1 MSRIIKCFDPVE
13 RVLSMKR
20 SSTRRKLLATLG
32 TATTFSLAGCSAVL
46 GPSDSGTSN
55 KSTSTADSSGTD
67 TTTKNGT
74 KNGGNKGGNEKT
86 PQQKN
91 TPFTRGTV
99 IEDFEKKLKRWRP
112 LAGKVTLDTKNPY
125 QGSQSMVLKTG
136 TSSKKK
142 SKAPNSTNATN
153 TTSTPSNS
161 SGNAAGVA
169 RSYYSSDSKN
179 SGLDLRKHDLTMAVR
194 FEKPVDGRIGVEL
207 IAPSSTLSLTSR
219 RYIPIE
225 LNGWTRID
233 LGYTGKEG
241 KPTLKKV
248 LGMRIIVNSSEGP
261 INVAIDDI
269 RKIPKAK
276 KGKVMFQFDDG
287 HITTYTKAFPK
298 LKERQWPAGAAII
311 PDSIGTAENMKWSD
325 ARKLNKAGWDIMSHP
340 PVSEPLPTLSPKKQ
354 EREIRDTKNAL
365 EYRGFKKGARHIVA
379 PYGRVSNKTID
390 IMKKYHEANYI
401 FGGTPNNAKHP
412 SNMYAISRVQGTS
425 PGAVKDI
432 IDLAE
437 KYRQMVV
444 VMYHDIGT
452 GSNTSVTP
460 EEFESV
466 LNHVEKKKMDVV
478 SPSQFLD
485 STRK

>member
-1 MSRIIKCFDPVE
+1 
-13 RVLSMKR
+13 MKR

-32 TATTFSLAGCSAVL
+32 TATTLSLAGCSAVL
-46 GPSDSGTSN
+46 GPSDSGTSK
-55 KSTSTADSSGTD
+55 KSTSTTDSSGTD
-67 TTTKNGT
+67 TTTKTSGK
-74 KNGGNKGGNEKT
+74 KNGGNKGT

-91 TPFTRGTV
+91 APFTRGTV

-112 LAGKVTLDTKNPY
+112 LAGKVTVDKKNPY
-125 QGSQSMVLKTG
+125 QGSQSLVLKSG
-136 TSSKKK
+136 NSSKKK
-142 SKAPNSTNATN
+142 SPNSTNTTN
-153 TTSTPSNS
+153 TTKTNTTTDTNST
-161 SGNAAGVA
+161 GNAAGVA
-169 RSYYSSDSKN
+169 RSYYSSGSKN
-179 SGLDLRKHDLTMAVR
+179 SGLDLRKHDLSMAVR
-194 FEKPVDGRIGVEL
+194 FEKPTDGRIGVEL

-225 LNGWTRID
+225 LDGWTRID

-298 LKERQWPAGAAII
+298 LKQRKWPAGAAII
-311 PDSIGTAENMKWSD
+311 PDEIGTAENIKWAD
-325 ARKLNKAGWDIMSHP
+325 TRKLSKAGWDIMSHP
-340 PVSEPLPTLSPKKQ
+340 PVAEPLPTLSPKKQ

-379 PYGRVSNKTID
+379 PYGRVSNKTIE
-390 IMKKYHEANYI
+390 IMKKYHDANYM
-401 FGGTPNNAKHP
+401 FGGTPSNAKHP
-412 SNMYAISRVQGTS
+412 SNMYGISRVHGTS
-425 PGAVKDI
+425 PDGVKKI
-432 IDLAE
+432 LDLAE

-444 VMYHDIGT
+444 ISYHDIGT
-452 GSNTSVTP
+452 GSDTSVSMKG
-460 EEFESV
+460 FEKV

-485 STRK
+485 SIKKKK

>member
-1 MSRIIKCFDPVE
+1 
-13 RVLSMKR
+13 MKR

-32 TATTFSLAGCSAVL
+32 TATTLSLAGCSAVL
-46 GPSDSGTSN
+46 GPQGDGGTSN
-55 KSTSTADSSGTD
+55 KSTSTADPSGTD
-67 TTTKNGT
+67 TTTKTNGG
-74 KNGGNKGGNEKT
+74 KKGGNKGT
-86 PQQKN
+86 PQSKN

-99 IEDFEKKLKRWRP
+99 VENFEKKHKRWRP
-112 LAGKVTLDTKNPY
+112 LAGKVTLDKKDPY
-125 QGSQSMVLKTG
+125 QGSQSLVLLAG
-136 TSSKKK
+136 NSSKKK
-142 SKAPNSTNATN
+142 SNAPNSTNATNTTN

-169 RSYYSSDSKN
+169 RSYYSSGGKN

-194 FEKPVDGRIGVEL
+194 FEKPIDGRIGVEL

-225 LNGWTRID
+225 LDGWTRID

-241 KPTLKKV
+241 KPALKDV

-287 HITTYTKAFPK
+287 HITTYTKAFPE
-298 LKERQWPAGAAII
+298 LKARQWPAGAAII
-311 PDSIGTAENMKWSD
+311 PEGIGTKYNMSWAD
-325 ARKLNKAGWDIMSHP
+325 IRKLDKAGWDIMSHP
-340 PVSEPLPTLSPKKQ
+340 PVAKPLPKLSPKKQ
-354 EREIRDTKNAL
+354 ERMIRKTKKAL
-365 EYRGFKKGARHIVA
+365 KYRGFKKGARHIVA

-390 IMKKYHEANYI
+390 IMKKYHEANYM
-401 FGGTPNNAKHP
+401 FGGTPNNAKYP
-412 SNMYAISRVQGTS
+412 SNMYGISRVKGTS
-425 PGAVKDI
+425 PEAVNHLL
-432 IDLAE
+432 DLAE
-437 KYRQMVV
+437 QYRQMVV
-444 VMYHDIGT
+444 ISYHDFGT
-452 GSNTSVTP
+452 GSDTSVSM
-460 EEFESV
+460 EGLQKV

-485 STRK
+485 SIKK